1 MDDYIVTTQVPLSK
15 TSESTTPDINN
26 LWLSNAESAYQ
37 WGAEISLN
45 YLIHNSDWGI
55 NLQTTYNKGKVTY
68 YDSNNGSALFKKNLP
83 FLSKITASSMIFYDH
98 PKFNFKLGAIFRD
111 KYLVR
116 AGSLLLD
123 ENETGFMP
131 TVYWDANLNYYFSN
145 HWKLKFSA
153 FNLSNE
159 QERQYSNSTLRA
171 YNSTTSGRT
180 YYLGLS
186 YHY

>member
-1 MDDYIVTTQVPLSK
+1 
-15 TSESTTPDINN
+15 
-26 LWLSNAESAYQ
+26 
-37 WGAEISLN
+37 
-45 YLIHNSDWGI
+45 
-55 NLQTTYNKGKVTY
+55 
-68 YDSNNGSALFKKNLP
+68 
-83 FLSKITASSMIFYDH
+83 MIFYDH

-131 TVYWDANLNYYFSN
+131 TIYWDANINYYFSN